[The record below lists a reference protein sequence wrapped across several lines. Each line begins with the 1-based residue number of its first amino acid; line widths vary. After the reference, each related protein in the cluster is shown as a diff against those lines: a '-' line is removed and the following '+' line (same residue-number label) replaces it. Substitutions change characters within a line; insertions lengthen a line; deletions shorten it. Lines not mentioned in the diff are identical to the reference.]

1 MQDLDLF
8 ISVVKAQNNK
18 ILGTCVAGGV
28 ELHGLHATVA
38 PRRQQVQALPLVERY
53 DFVPYTEDDIAASKD
68 PALCHY
74 VRLVERFVRQQLK
87 SSVVDSGTTNGLKN
101 RELITKIL
109 KESPVTGEV
118 VSEDELKQL
127 QGQSKFLMI
136 NVLKKIFDVEHDEFY
151 LKNMEDLMLL
161 ERDNLQSDVAYSF
174 IRNEHCLKT
183 CLDVV
188 IENCSMESGK
198 LRVVECNAE
207 EGFVFKN
214 ATSYLSTQP
223 GLHFDYTVVCSDSDV
238 LDRELVENLCLQPVI
253 WKISSG
259 SPPPSQLIGAD
270 LVILGDVLHK
280 QRNILET
287 LSFVANLVHDKGF
300 LLVIEPTANLIV
312 PLSFFALSNDL
323 SYISDQKERCFGPFC
338 TQEKWR
344 EHLSASGL
352 KIVAQKSDGLLHT
365 IYLCRKKSAAEVNL
379 SNQTTI
385 DVDGESYTW
394 VEGIKEAL
402 IAHEKSSSVCG
413 QNIWLKAKELHS
425 GIIGLAN
432 CLSREPGGEKIR

>member
-18 ILGTCVAGGV
+18 ILGICVAGGV

-38 PRRQQVQALPLVERY
+38 PRRQQVQALPLVECY
-53 DFVPYTEDDIAASKD
+53 DFVPYAEDDIAGSD

-74 VRLVERFVRQQLK
+74 MQLVERFVRQQLK
-87 SSVVDSGTTNGLKN
+87 SSIIDSGTTNGLKN

-109 KESPVTGEV
+109 KESPLTGEA

-127 QGQSKFLMI
+127 QGQSKFQMI
-136 NVLKKIFDVEHDEFY
+136 NVLKKIFDVEHDESY

-161 ERDNLQSDVAYSF
+161 ERDKLQSDVAYGF
-174 IRNEHCLKT
+174 IRNGRCLKT

-207 EGFVFKN
+207 EGFVFKS
-214 ATSYLSTQP
+214 AMSYLSTQP
-223 GLHFDYTVVCSDSDV
+223 GLRLDYAVVCSDSDV
-238 LDRELVENLCLQPVI
+238 LDPELVEHLCLEPVI
-253 WKISSG
+253 WKLSSG
-259 SPPPSQLIGAD
+259 LPPPSQLIGAD
-270 LVILGDVLHK
+270 LVIFGDVLHRQK
-280 QRNILET
+280 NILET
-287 LSFVANLVHDKGF
+287 LSLVANLVHDNGF
-300 LLVIEPTANLIV
+300 LLVIEPTTKLIV

-323 SYISDQKERCFGPFC
+323 GYISDPKERCFGPFC

-344 EHLSASGL
+344 EHLSASGW

-365 IYLCRKKSAAEVNL
+365 IYLCRKKSSAEVNL

-385 DVDGESYTW
+385 DVDGQSYAW

-402 IAHEKSSSVCG
+402 IAQEKSSVGG